1 MEEDFHLSTTTE
13 EFPDPSISS
22 FIICNGLASVR
33 AIEHL
38 STKNVLQILMNR
50 VGD

>member
-13 EFPDPSISS
+13 VFPDPSISS
-22 FIICNGLASVR
+22 FICNRLASVR